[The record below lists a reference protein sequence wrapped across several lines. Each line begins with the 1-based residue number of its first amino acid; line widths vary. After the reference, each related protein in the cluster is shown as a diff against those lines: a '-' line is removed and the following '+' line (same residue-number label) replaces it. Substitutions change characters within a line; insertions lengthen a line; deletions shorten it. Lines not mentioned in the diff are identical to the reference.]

1 MGWKHWVMA
10 GLFVGAASGC
20 DAKATDA
27 ECSGAC
33 ENVAT
38 LYLGAVDEKT
48 ASDETLKQM
57 GAAGASMAKE
67 MASMMLEY
75 LRHECESRCKA
86 QATRKQTDCLK
97 GAKSTEEAGRCN

>member
-1 MGWKHWVMA
+1 MSWKHLVLV
-10 GLFVGAASGC
+10 GLFAGTAGAC

-27 ECSGAC
+27 ECTEAC
-33 ENVAT
+33 GNAAS
-38 LYLGAVDEKT
+38 LYLGALDQKT

-57 GAAGASMAKE
+57 GEASASMAKE

-75 LRHECESRCKA
+75 LRHECETRCKA

-97 GAKSTEEAGRCN
+97 AAKSTEEAGRCN